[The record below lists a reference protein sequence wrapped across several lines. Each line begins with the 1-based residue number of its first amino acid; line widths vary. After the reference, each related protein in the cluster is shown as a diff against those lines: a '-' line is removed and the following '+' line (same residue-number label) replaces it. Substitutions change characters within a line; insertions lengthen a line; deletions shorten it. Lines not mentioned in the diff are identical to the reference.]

1 VQQDLRR
8 AERIAEAMGVL
19 FVETRVPVIVVQP
32 EGRFVA
38 ANAAAIAQYGYTLDE
53 LLTMRIQDL
62 QAHTRAIEGDL
73 QRAASGDPEPL
84 DRRPHR
90 RKDGSILWV
99 VPTAGP
105 VVVDGETLVASVLK
119 DVTDLIDAEYLAR
132 DATEANLRDQQLVL
146 DAAMAM
152 LGERELAPA
161 LQVLARAFAEGVGR
175 ATTVWLPAS
184 EGSRNLRCVASYD
197 LRERTPSQLE
207 ELRLELDQEHFARLA
222 WETGAG
228 YVVDGARTTPG
239 SIEHKVMEGVRE
251 SVVVAPMTGRSGA
264 HGLLYAAARDGDDPR
279 RTLALATMLGTF
291 GGMILEAVQLE
302 ARAQIMW
309 QSASERLTD
318 GIALLDGSR
327 RIVRVNSAERAL
339 LGKTDAEIVGRLC
352 EELFT
357 TCRGVERC
365 PHVVAMEERR
375 RVVQELRGS
384 LTGKPLRSE
393 VIPALSNSSGIATI
407 HVTRD
412 LTEERAIRS
421 QLVTTDRL
429 ASIGRL
435 AAGVAHEINN
445 PAAFVTVN
453 LGVLRDRFLA
463 GTARTQ
469 DVLAMIDESLNGMER
484 IREIVRDLK
493 GFARE
498 KSVDLVDL
506 GAVAQSAIRMAA
518 HETRGRARVERVAE
532 EGAVARVRGARIA
545 QVVLNLVV
553 NAAQAIAAGNP
564 SENRIVV
571 RTLRAGEKVRVEVS
585 DTGAGVDPALAD
597 RIFEPFFTTRERTG
611 GTGLGLWLARGIV
624 EEEGGTLAFH
634 NQPDGGA
641 CFVVELPAAS
651 PDGGGE
657 LRTPSRESLRLRTG

>member
-1 VQQDLRR
+1 VQPELRR
-8 AERIAEAMGVL
+8 AERITEALGML
-19 FVETRVPVIVVQP
+19 FVETRVPVIIVDL
-32 EGRFVA
+32 EGRFRA
-38 ANAAAIAQYGYTLDE
+38 ANAAAIAQYGYALDE
-53 LLTMRIQDL
+53 LLTMRIHDL
-62 QAHTRAIEGDL
+62 QAHSRAIEGDL
-73 QRAASGDPEPL
+73 HRAAVGDPAPL

-105 VVVDGETLVASVLK
+105 VVVDGETLIASVLK
-119 DVTDLIDAEYLAR
+119 DVTPLVDAEYLAR
-132 DATEANLRDQQLVL
+132 DATEANLRDQHLVL
-146 DAAMAM
+146 DAAVAM
-152 LGERELAPA
+152 LGERELEPA

-175 ATTVWLPAS
+175 ATTVWLPDT
-184 EGSRNLRCVASYD
+184 EGSRSLRCVASYD
-197 LRERTPSQLE
+197 LVERTTE
-207 ELRLELDQEHFARLA
+207 ELQALRLDLDREHFARLA

-228 YVVDGARTTPG
+228 YVVDLDATTPG
-239 SIEHKVMEGVRE
+239 SIENVVMKRVNE
-251 SVVVAPMTGRSGA
+251 SVVVSPMMGRSGA
-264 HGLLYAAARDGDDPR
+264 HGLLYAATRDGDDPR
-279 RTLALATMLGTF
+279 RTLALATTLGTF

-309 QSASERLTD
+309 QSASERMTD
-318 GIALLDGSR
+318 GIALLDGAR
-327 RIVRVNSAERAL
+327 RVVRVNSAERTLLAL
-339 LGKTDAEIVGRLC
+339 GEAEILGRRC
-352 EELFT
+352 DELFA

-365 PHVVAMEERR
+365 PHVIALDEQR
-375 RVVQELRGS
+375 RVVQELRGLPS
-384 LTGKPLRSE
+384 GKPLRNE
-393 VIPALSNSSGIATI
+393 VIPALANTSGIATI
-407 HVTRD
+407 HVTHD

-469 DVLAMIDESLNGMER
+469 DVLAMLDESLNGMER

-518 HETRGRARVERVAE
+518 HETRGRARVERVTE

-553 NAAQAIAAGNP
+553 NAAQAITAGNA

-571 RTLRAGEKVRVEVS
+571 RTLRAGDKARIEVS
-585 DTGAGVDPALAD
+585 DTGTGVDPELAD

-624 EEEGGTLAFH
+624 EEEGGTLSFH
-634 NQPDGGA
+634 NEPGGGA
-641 CFVVELPAAS
+641 RFVVELPAAS
-651 PDGGGE
+651 ADGGEARPRDG
-657 LRTPSRESLRLRTG
+657 LRVRAV